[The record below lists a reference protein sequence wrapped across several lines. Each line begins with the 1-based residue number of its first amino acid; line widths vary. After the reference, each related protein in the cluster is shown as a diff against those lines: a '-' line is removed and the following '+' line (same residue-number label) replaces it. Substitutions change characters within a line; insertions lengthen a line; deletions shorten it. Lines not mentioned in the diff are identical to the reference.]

1 MKGQII
7 FDDLDDKHRSVDLT
21 LQLLRIELQQFS
33 QGMERILMNKLDGI
47 ENSIEVKISSKI
59 ETQHRLLKDDVVSL
73 TNRLSEKVDENIIH
87 LNAIAQTRELLIR
100 QEMVS
105 LATNLSGKV
114 DEKIND
120 LIDIAQTEQRFLT
133 QEVVSLTT
141 NLSKKVDE
149 KNGDLHTIV
158 QTIQP
163 LLTQDLVSLTTN
175 LSGKV
180 DEKITDLININLTEQ
195 RFLRQEMVS
204 LVTNLSKK
212 VDEKIGDLHTIAQT
226 IQPFLTQD
234 LVSLTTNLSGKV
246 DKKITDLINIT
257 LIEQRLLRQEMVS
270 LATNLSRK
278 VDEKIGDLDTIAQT
292 IQPLLTQE
300 MVSLITNL
308 SGKVDE
314 KITDLF
320 NISLI
325 EQRLLRQE
333 MMSFATNLSGKVDEK
348 FIDFINITLTE
359 QQLLRQEMVSVAS
372 KVETLLNNSEI
383 NRLKE
388 RENVLD
394 DIRNSSVY
402 VYVTEQISSGEVI
415 QIQLCNITYSDC
427 NGILEKNPSLKG
439 KNGVYNIRDSNKAKT
454 VYCDMTTDN
463 GGWTVVQRRLD
474 GSIDFYRN
482 WTEYKNGFGFANHE
496 YWIGNDML
504 HRLTSLKP
512 QEMRVDI
519 ERFNGEKAYAVYSC
533 FSVGDEANNY
543 ILSVQGYSGNAG
555 DSLNYHNNMAFT
567 TRDQDDDR
575 WSGGNCATDWGSA
588 GWFNICFKAN
598 PNGQYIDSEKTN
610 DPKYL
615 VWYHWKNSWV
625 SLKSMKLMIRPRA

>member
-21 LQLLRIELQQFS
+21 LELLRIELQQFS

-73 TNRLSEKVDENIIH
+73 TNRLSEKVDENISH

-180 DEKITDLININLTEQ
+180 DEKITDLINI
-195 RFLRQEMVS
+195 S
-204 LVTNLSKK
+204 
-212 VDEKIGDLHTIAQT
+212 
-226 IQPFLTQD
+226 
-234 LVSLTTNLSGKV
+234 
-246 DKKITDLINIT
+246 
-257 LIEQRLLRQEMVS
+257 LIEQRLLRQEMV
-270 LATNLSRK
+270 
-278 VDEKIGDLDTIAQT
+278 
-292 IQPLLTQE
+292 
-300 MVSLITNL
+300 
-308 SGKVDE
+308 
-314 KITDLF
+314 
-320 NISLI
+320 
-325 EQRLLRQE
+325 
-333 MMSFATNLSGKVDEK
+333 SFATNLSGKVDEK

-388 RENVLD
+388 REKVLD
-394 DIRNSSVY
+394 DIRNSSL
-402 VYVTEQISSGEVI
+402 YVTEQISSGEVI

-519 ERFNGEKAYAVYSC
+519 ERFNGEKAYAVYSS

-567 TRDQDDDR
+567 TQDQDDDR